1 MDKTFSKLA
10 QAIIDN
16 GFFPSSSDLNQ
27 CSVRVHDNPLL
38 SELFIDGRIRS
49 DLEFALQNNDQQAIN
64 ELVKS
69 ERNVHF
75 SDCALPRHMSPS
87 DYQDFIQ
94 SCDSQLSDLDKQ
106 SDPTPSDPAPSDP
119 APSVSTSVNS

>member
-10 QAIIDN
+10 KAILDA
-16 GFFPSSSDLNQ
+16 GFLPSSSDLNQ

-49 DLEFALQNNDQQAIN
+49 DLEFAIQNNDQQAIN

-69 ERNVHF
+69 ERNVRF
-75 SDCALPRHMSPS
+75 SDSALPRHMSPS
-87 DYQDFIQ
+87 DYQDYIQ
-94 SCDSQLSDLDKQ
+94 SCDSQLKALEDS
-106 SDPTPSDPAPSDP
+106 SDPASSDPAPSDP
-119 APSVSTSVNS
+119 ASSDSTAVNS

>member
-10 QAIIDN
+10 KAILDA
-16 GFFPSSSDLNQ
+16 GHLPSSSDLNQ

-49 DLEFALQNNDQQAIN
+49 DLEYALQNNDQQAIN
-64 ELVKS
+64 QLVKS
-69 ERNVHF
+69 ERNVCF
-75 SDCALPRHMSPS
+75 SDSALPRHMSPS

-94 SCDSQLSDLDKQ
+94 SCDSQLKQ
-106 SDPTPSDPAPSDP
+106 LQDSSDPAPSDP
-119 APSVSTSVNS
+119 APSNS